1 MTARQTCENICRASG
16 DLASIKDEEALNFI
30 INKFTLSYYVWI
42 GGEKKEGKWTWTDGT
57 NFGYENWAS
66 NQPYYIPS
74 NGYNHYSSNIYI
86 MMTSGSSRSWYDR
99 SNGYSYGALCQCDNS
114 KSFLFMLKCIF
125 SFIQV
130 ATKVTV
136 AVVLQ
141 INVVK
146 DMEIVTMTMI
156 VKLVLFVEKTIVQE
170 VPFLQMMIVANNK
183 INDNCS

>member
-1 MTARQTCENICRASG
+1 MTWMTARQTCENICRASG

-114 KSFLFMLKCIF
+114 KSFLFMLICIF
-125 SFIQV
+125 SFI
-130 ATKVTV
+130 
-136 AVVLQ
+136 
-141 INVVK
+141 
-146 DMEIVTMTMI
+146 
-156 VKLVLFVEKTIVQE
+156 
-170 VPFLQMMIVANNK
+170 
-183 INDNCS
+183 